1 VAGILPGLLAVAM
14 YMITITIIG
23 IVRPGFLPEG
33 KRSSWQ
39 ERLVASRDVWATLL
53 LFVFVI
59 GGLYGGMFTATEA
72 AGMGAGGAFIIGV
85 ARGRLS
91 AADIRRSLLETT
103 RTTAAVFT
111 VLIGALLFGYFL
123 AITQTP
129 QKVTGF
135 LTGLGIGR
143 YGVLALIML
152 MYLVLGCLMDAMAMI
167 ILTVPIIFPVVMALG
182 FDPIWFGVIIV
193 MTVELGLIHPP
204 VGMNV
209 FVIKSV
215 VQDVKFSTIFY
226 GVIPFVITDILRLIV
241 LIAFPIIALWLP
253 SHM

>member
-1 VAGILPGLLAVAM
+1 M
-14 YMITITIIG
+14 
-23 IVRPGFLPEG
+23 
-33 KRSSWQ
+33 
-39 ERLVASRDVWATLL
+39 
-53 LFVFVI
+53 
-59 GGLYGGMFTATEA
+59 
-72 AGMGAGGAFIIGV
+72 
-85 ARGRLS
+85 
-91 AADIRRSLLETT
+91 RSLLETT

-123 AITQTP
+123 TVTQTP
-129 QKVTGF
+129 QKVTEL
-135 LTGLGIGR
+135 LTGLGIGK

-152 MYLVLGCLMDAMAMI
+152 MYLVLGCLMDALAMI
-167 ILTVPIIFPVVMALG
+167 ILTVPIVFPVIKELG

-204 VGMNV
+204 VGMNI

-215 VQDVKFSTIFY
+215 IEDVKMSTMFY
-226 GVIPFVITDILRLIV
+226 GVMPFIVTDLLRLII